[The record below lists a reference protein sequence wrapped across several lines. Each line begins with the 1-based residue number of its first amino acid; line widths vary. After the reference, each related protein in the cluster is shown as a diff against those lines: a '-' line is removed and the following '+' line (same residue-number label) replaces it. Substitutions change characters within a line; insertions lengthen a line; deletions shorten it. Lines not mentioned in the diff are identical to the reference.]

1 LDVGDSDFPLLDDP
15 IAATLTKPSARGA
28 ASERLE
34 RAAAVGASVRAM
46 EKLSAMG
53 AASASSRTE
62 RAAERRFAL
71 PDLPPSRLVLLVLLP
86 PILAVMGIGVVKRKM
101 VAAVVVVAVLM
112 LIFMLN
118 VVVQFQL
125 ISGAK
130 IVEIVQ
136 ISDALFYV
144 HILAAASVFFS

>member
-1 LDVGDSDFPLLDDP
+1 MDVGDSDDFPLLDDP

-86 PILAVMGIGVVKRKM
+86 PILAVMGVVKRKM
-101 VAAVVVVAVLM
+101 VAAVVAVVAVLM
-112 LIFMLN
+112 LIH
-118 VVVQFQL
+118 
-125 ISGAK
+125 
-130 IVEIVQ
+130 VECC
-136 ISDALFYV
+136 S
-144 HILAAASVFFS
+144 SVSVNKWS

>member
-1 LDVGDSDFPLLDDP
+1 MDDP

-101 VAAVVVVAVLM
+101 VAAVVAV